1 MPINQKLKGLVIVAT
16 YVSPGVKLG
25 AGGFVIVNGKVIK
38 VPPRGPASQLLQK
51 ALQAIVASSKRTGR

>member
-1 MPINQKLKGLVIVAT
+1 MAVNQKLKGLVIVAT

-38 VPPRGPASQLLQK
+38 VPPRGPATRLLQE
-51 ALQAIVASSKRTGR
+51 ALQAIVASPKSIRR